1 MKFAGFTPQQTYT
14 LLSKMGYNGP
24 PQEDDMNKFMMSTPQ
39 AAAGMGQA
47 AMIAQRRIDERIAAA
62 KGLPTQGQGFAEGGA
77 INSLSNWMTGGVG
90 VTATGDADAAADT
103 GVNPDMVSNLDAA
116 QQAYADAL
124 ASGNAGTIQQA
135 ANDLTLAQQAYN
147 TTQVPSVGEALGTSI
162 SEPETLTTAADV
174 AMLQPT
180 NEQLIAAG
188 TGQQTQQYQGQT
200 AAVPQ
205 PAQVTATTA
214 DTTTATTAPR
224 TDAATYEAS
233 KITDQVTS
241 TLQDLEAAK
250 ADPSESATVQG
261 QLEMLMAD
269 FDEGTPPWASGAM
282 REASALM
289 QRRGMGASSMAGEA
303 IVLAAMQAA
312 LPIATQD
319 ARTFAQF
326 ELQNLNNEQQM
337 TIFKT
342 QQRMASLFSDQAA
355 ENSAKQFNAQ
365 SENQNNQFF
374 AGLETTVSQFNAAQ
388 INAIRQFNAEQE
400 NIASRFNVEQQVTTD
415 LFRAKQQDVMTQ
427 FNAQLAQQRDQFNA
441 ENDLIIA
448 QANAKW
454 YQMIST
460 TNTAA
465 QNLANREAALA
476 SNNLTSRALDQ
487 LHQYERDLMAFS
499 FQAGESAQDRAIR
512 LLLAD
517 KELALAKESLEW
529 SQDAAKGAAWFEIAK
544 WGADTF
550 F

>member
-24 PQEDDMNKFMMSTPQ
+24 PQEDDMNKFMMATPQ

-47 AMIAQRRIDERIAAA
+47 AMIAQKRIDERVAAA
-62 KGLPTQGQGFAEGGA
+62 KGLSTQGQGFAEGGTTDT
-77 INSLSNWMTGGVG
+77 LSDWMTGGVD
-90 VTATGDADAAADT
+90 VTATGDTDTTTDT
-103 GVNPDMVSNLDAA
+103 GVNPDMVGDIDAA

-124 ASGNAGTIQQA
+124 ASGDADAIQQA
-135 ANDLTLAQQAYN
+135 QTNLTLAQQAYN
-147 TTQVPSVGEALGTSI
+147 TTEVPSVGEALGTAI
-162 SEPETLTTAADV
+162 NEPETLTTTADV
-174 AMLQPT
+174 AMIQPT

-188 TGQQTQQYQGQT
+188 TGQQTQQYQGET

-205 PAQVTATTA
+205 PEQVTATTA
-214 DTTTATTAPR
+214 DATTATAAPR

-233 KITDQVTS
+233 QITDQVTS

-337 TIFKT
+337 TIFKA

-355 ENSAKQFNAQ
+355 ENAAKQFNAQ
-365 SENQNNQFF
+365 SENQTNQFF

-415 LFRAKQQDVMTQ
+415 LFRAKQQDAMTQ
-427 FNAQLAQQRDQFNA
+427 FNNQLAQQRDQFNA

-454 YQMIST
+454 YQTIST

-487 LHQYERDLMAFS
+487 LHQYERDLMS
-499 FQAGESAQDRAIR
+499 FAWKSGESAADRALR

-517 KELALAKESLEW
+517 KELSIAKEELAW
-529 SQDAAKGAAWFEIAK
+529 SQDAAKGAAWFEVAK
-544 WGADTF
+544 WGLDTF